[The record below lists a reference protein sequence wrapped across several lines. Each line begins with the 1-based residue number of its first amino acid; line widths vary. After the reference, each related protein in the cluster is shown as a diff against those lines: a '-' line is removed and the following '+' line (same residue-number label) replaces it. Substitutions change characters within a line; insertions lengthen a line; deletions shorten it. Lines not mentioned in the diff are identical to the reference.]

1 MLQHNIAARLD
12 LEEIA
17 ATHELIERGQIAGN
31 VELRIGSLD
40 NNICL
45 LNWGN
50 ANSRP
55 WVDCVIAYSL
65 YF

>member
-31 VELRIGSLD
+31 VVLRIGSLD

-50 ANSRP
+50 ATQILDNYRG
-55 WVDCVIAYSL
+55 AFKL
-65 YF
+65 LLG